1 MADLT
6 LRAVRE
12 EHTDDAAQAAVG
24 DCAGPQRLL
33 VGHDGSPASTEA
45 LRYAARL
52 ACASHGRL
60 TVILALPHV
69 PVGAMLAPVSVPGLE
84 REARE
89 AAEREL
95 AQGVAELDLHVSV
108 TTVATCSGLRQAL
121 TRAWRSG
128 EHDAVVLAAG
138 GLLSGLCGAARAL
151 RRVGVEPIVVGAEPR
166 SGPPLVQ
173 RGRPRPAGQARPA

>member
-1 MADLT
+1 MADPT
-6 LRAVRE
+6 VEAVRAE
-12 EHTDDAAQAAVG
+12 RGGDVAAG
-24 DCAGPQRLL
+24 DCTGPRRLL

-45 LRYAARL
+45 LRHAARL

-60 TVILALPHV
+60 TVILALPHM

-95 AQGVAELDLHVSV
+95 ALGVAELDLHVSV

-121 TRAWRSG
+121 IRAWRSG

-151 RRVGVEPIVVGAEPR
+151 RRVGVEPIVVGEEGR
-166 SGPPLVQ
+166 SRPPLTL
-173 RGRPRPAGQARPA
+173 RRRPRPARQARPA

>member
-12 EHTDDAAQAAVG
+12 EHIGDVAADGCAA
-24 DCAGPQRLL
+24 PRRLL

-45 LRYAARL
+45 LHHAARL

-69 PVGAMLAPVSVPGLE
+69 PVGAMLAPVSVPALE

-108 TTVATCSGLRQAL
+108 TTVATCGGLRQAL
-121 TRAWRSG
+121 IRAWRSG

-138 GLLSGLCGAARAL
+138 GLLSGVCGAARAL
-151 RRVGVEPIVVGAEPR
+151 RRLGVEPIVVGAEP
-166 SGPPLVQ
+166 
-173 RGRPRPAGQARPA
+173 QARPAHRGTPPAREARPA